1 MPCTNALHINMIIYG
16 SGKLTTTL
24 NAEAGNTM
32 NTGKTQTYV
41 IPSENDPLCSCIT
54 IHILME
60 NRRGKGDQPAGQNH
74 RPSMDMQYPGERS

>member
-1 MPCTNALHINMIIYG
+1 
-16 SGKLTTTL
+16 
-24 NAEAGNTM
+24 M